1 MFHKFCFRAFLF
13 LCFCLSLAS
22 SSAIAQERIVV
33 GGTFYDC
40 RYGDIL
46 LGANNLT
53 LAPKAKITV
62 QNVPLSAS
70 KLDKKY
76 AKMVGCAHL
85 NELGLVAE
93 LHLDPVTILHK
104 LSCDFVFLE
113 YGPQVECQGGEPV
126 FVRFYMAEELSP
138 CDSLC
143 LYVDGQAITSGQI
156 KHSGFI
162 YYPAALSPGWHSF
175 CFEVRRGNSIVN
187 SLQWE
192 TSAVNK
198 SPKDDKQANSAS

>member
-1 MFHKFCFRAFLF
+1 MFHKFCFRALLF

-22 SSAIAQERIVV
+22 NSATAREQIVV

-62 QNVPLSAS
+62 KNVPLSTS
-70 KLDKKY
+70 ELDKKY

-85 NELGLVAE
+85 NEFGLVTE
-93 LHLDPVTILHK
+93 LHLEPVSIQHK
-104 LSCDFVFLE
+104 LSHDFAFLE

-126 FVRFYMAEELSP
+126 FVRFYIAEGLP
-138 CDSLC
+138 PYDSLR
-143 LYVDGQAITSGQI
+143 LYVDDQVINSGQI
-156 KHSGFI
+156 KHPGFI
-162 YYPAALSPGWHSF
+162 YYPAALSPGRHSF
-175 CFEVRRGNSIVN
+175 RFEVRRGDSIVN

-192 TSAVNK
+192 TSSKAK
-198 SPKDDKQANSAS
+198 